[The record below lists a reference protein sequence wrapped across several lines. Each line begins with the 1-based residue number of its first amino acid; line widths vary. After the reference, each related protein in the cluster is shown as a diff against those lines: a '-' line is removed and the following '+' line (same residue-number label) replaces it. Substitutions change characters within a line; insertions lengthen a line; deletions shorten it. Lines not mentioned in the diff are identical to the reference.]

1 MEYNNLVKS
10 YKSYLR
16 QKLHES
22 DVPSP
27 PVDKASKDIETLMS
41 RGYTRQQA
49 TAAVVEAPPAK
60 TYTPTGGETP
70 QPSSLGQVVKNVWD
84 GSQVGQIVGAAA
96 KAYDWATKPTTP
108 PNPNAGFVG
117 VPDRISFYD
126 ALVAREGGGDAG
138 LDKATKAIDSARDY
152 QRDHPTDLPSNFSQ
166 YIPTYSTDDVNRQ
179 HPIVIREPWH
189 HLNKMHDR
197 AAAYYDPKEKGSI
210 IVQPMF
216 VGSMATG
223 PTTAKNLMPNLAV
236 HELTHAISPTFSAYR
251 REHEGRPWWHGGR
264 GSKMEKLVNPQ
275 AEQDRALI
283 DDNIKNEPLL
293 YKNGTVTHDQRPDEF
308 FNEVSDAKLA
318 FSKST
323 GKSTIMTTPEE
334 QKAFKDWSYSP
345 ANPRAVKQKDGSYV
359 PAVNSLWPQM
369 NKFTPKQQSDILGS
383 IVKGKTPQ
391 QPTSTTYGNYPDTP
405 YSQQA

>member
-1 MEYNNLVKS
+1 
-10 YKSYLR
+10 
-16 QKLHES
+16 
-22 DVPSP
+22 
-27 PVDKASKDIETLMS
+27 
-41 RGYTRQQA
+41 
-49 TAAVVEAPPAK
+49 
-60 TYTPTGGETP
+60 
-70 QPSSLGQVVKNVWD
+70 
-84 GSQVGQIVGAAA
+84 
-96 KAYDWATKPTTP
+96 
-108 PNPNAGFVG
+108 
-117 VPDRISFYD
+117 
-126 ALVAREGGGDAG
+126 
-138 LDKATKAIDSARDY
+138 
-152 QRDHPTDLPSNFSQ
+152 
-166 YIPTYSTDDVNRQ
+166 
-179 HPIVIREPWH
+179 
-189 HLNKMHDR
+189 
-197 AAAYYDPKEKGSI
+197 
-210 IVQPMF
+210 
-216 VGSMATG
+216 
-223 PTTAKNLMPNLAV
+223 
-236 HELTHAISPTFSAYR
+236 
-251 REHEGRPWWHGGR
+251 
-264 GSKMEKLVNPQ
+264 MEKLVNPQ